1 MVRPSTLGE
10 LRETGYQVL
19 SVKEE
24 MRRNLIRKIRA
35 NDELF
40 PGIVGYEDT
49 VIPQLENAVL
59 SCHDIVLLGE
69 RGQAKTR
76 IARSL
81 VNLLDD
87 EVPVLAGSEIND
99 DPFHPVSQQ
108 ARALADEKGDKAEIV
123 WIGRDQRY
131 GE

>member
-1 MVRPSTLGE
+1 MKRSATLGE
-10 LRETGYQVL
+10 LRESGYQVA

-40 PGIVGYEDT
+40 PGIVGYEET

-59 SCHDIVLLGE
+59 SGQDIVLLGE

-87 EVPVLAGSEIND
+87 EVPGLGGSESND
-99 DPFHPVSQQ
+99 GPAH
-108 ARALADEKGDKAEIV
+108 R
-123 WIGRDQRY
+123 
-131 GE
+131 